1 MADLSN
7 SSNIMA
13 LEELLEDLHKGIDIN
28 LHSHCYRVKEQGIIM
43 MKISVID
50 ELRMYDLPRHS
61 KSTTAFISGLL
72 TFVDELINKKRSVD
86 PIHVIQKSAIEKP
99 ANNPCKNLPDSAV
112 AKRSQMQ
119 PNIMKYTKTCVYGQ
133 MLWIGRIRSDKFRRG
148 FVIRSFALIVPDW
161 PILHRL

>member
-7 SSNIMA
+7 SSDMMA
-13 LEELLEDLHKGIDIN
+13 LEGFPEDLRKVIHIN
-28 LHSHCYRVKEQGIIM
+28 LHSHCYRVKEQGVIM

-86 PIHVIQKSAIEKP
+86 PIHVIQKLAIEKP
-99 ANNPCKNLPDSAV
+99 TNNPCKTLPNVASQDEIWPSQAKIVDPKSLARAQRLNLVLLRSGGNK
-112 AKRSQMQ
+112 AKVKGL
-119 PNIMKYTKTCVYGQ
+119 IGTKLV
-133 MLWIGRIRSDKFRRG
+133 
-148 FVIRSFALIVPDW
+148 
-161 PILHRL
+161 

>member
-1 MADLSN
+1 M
-7 SSNIMA
+7 MA
-13 LEELLEDLHKGIDIN
+13 LEGFPEDLRKVININ
-28 LHSHCYRVKEQGIIM
+28 LHSHCYRVTEQGVIM
-43 MKISVID
+43 MKIFVID

-61 KSTTAFISGLL
+61 KSTATFISGLL
-72 TFVDELINKKRSVD
+72 TFVDELINKKKSVD
-86 PIHVIQKSAIEKP
+86 PIPFIQKSAIEKP

-148 FVIRSFALIVPDW
+148 FVAQTFASIVPVR
-161 PILHRL
+161 PILYRV